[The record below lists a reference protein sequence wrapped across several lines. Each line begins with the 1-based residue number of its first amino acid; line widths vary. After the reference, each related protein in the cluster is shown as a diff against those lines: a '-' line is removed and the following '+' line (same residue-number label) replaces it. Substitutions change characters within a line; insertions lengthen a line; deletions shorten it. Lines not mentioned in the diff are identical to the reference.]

1 MEVFLTHMLLACQ
14 QGATAA
20 HIKRGQQEKEPI
32 RKKLYNHC
40 WQLLHAWGHLFSMHC
55 TPDCMHAGAFCAR
68 QLGEIEEATYN
79 AMANTKRRLPH
90 FLQFKDTEIL
100 DSLTVMSYNN
110 QYNKRQVES
119 CS

>member
-20 HIKRGQQEKEPI
+20 HIERGQQVKEPV
-32 RKKLYNHC
+32 RKKLHNHC
-40 WQLLHAWGHLFSMHC
+40 WQLLHAWGHLFSMH
-55 TPDCMHAGAFCAR
+55 CMHAGAFCAR

-100 DSLTVMSYNN
+100 VSLAVMSYNN
-110 QYNKRQVES
+110 QYNKRQKES

>member
-20 HIKRGQQEKEPI
+20 HIERGQQEKEPI

-55 TPDCMHAGAFCAR
+55 TPDCMHAGALCAR

-90 FLQFKDTEIL
+90 FLQFKDTGIL
-100 DSLTVMSYNN
+100 DSLAVMS
-110 QYNKRQVES
+110 
-119 CS
+119 